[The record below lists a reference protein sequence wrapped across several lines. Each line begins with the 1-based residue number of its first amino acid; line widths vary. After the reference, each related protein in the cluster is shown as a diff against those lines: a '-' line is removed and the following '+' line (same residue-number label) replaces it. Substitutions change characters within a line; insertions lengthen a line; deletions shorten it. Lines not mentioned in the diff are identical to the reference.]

1 MSRAFVNEDAASG
14 PEPRYVLPEPDSEHF
29 DRAAA
34 HALIDAAN
42 AGHRR
47 SAEEA
52 TGCRWGE
59 PRLASHVT
67 GILAEAEERRQERI
81 AQLARRFLRRAEEI
95 AADETGPTDRAE
107 T

>member
-14 PEPRYVLPEPDSEHF
+14 PEPRFVLPEPDSEHF

-34 HALIDAAN
+34 HALIDASN

-47 SAEEA
+47 AAEEA

-59 PRLASHVT
+59 PRLAPHVIR
-67 GILAEAEERRQERI
+67 ILEEAEGREQYRT
-81 AQLARRFLRRAEEI
+81 AQLARRFLRRAAELEE
-95 AADETGPTDRAE
+95 DETEADDG
-107 T
+107 